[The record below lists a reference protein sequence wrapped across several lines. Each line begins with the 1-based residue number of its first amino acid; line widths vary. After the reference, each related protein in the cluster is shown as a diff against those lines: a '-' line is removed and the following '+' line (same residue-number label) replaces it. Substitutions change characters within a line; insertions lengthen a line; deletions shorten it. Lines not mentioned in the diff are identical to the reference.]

1 MIRKEKAAHT
11 QGKKRKEN
19 TRKAGT
25 LGKPGAVD

>member
-1 MIRKEKAAHT
+1 MIREEKAAHRRE
-11 QGKKRKEN
+11 KRKEN